1 MCFFAYSSE
10 TLSLVNGDDDDDT
23 DDDTDDDDDDKANPL
38 TKTLSAAQLHKVLHP
53 WSRPG

>member
-1 MCFFAYSSE
+1 M
-10 TLSLVNGDDDDDT
+10 NGDDEDDNDDT

>member
-1 MCFFAYSSE
+1 MCFFAYSS
-10 TLSLVNGDDDDDT
+10 LVNGDDDDDNDDT